1 VHWAIERIES
11 FARNHNRRVIGNK
24 VGCHSVILPEF
35 VHALNASTRF
45 CADGRSSRRFSFS
58 HSSCSIVRRIIVQ
71 PHHWQTAGYDMNVS
85 LTEEELAFRD
95 EIRRFFRDEFPDD
108 IRQKQL
114 ESVHLERDDIVR
126 FQKLLFKKG
135 WIAVNWPVEYGGTG
149 WSPVQKYVFATELA
163 EANAPDIIPFGLS
176 MVGPIIYTF
185 GSDEQ
190 KQRFLP
196 DILESNVWWCQGY
209 SEPGAGSDL
218 ASLKTR
224 AEFSGDHY
232 VVNGT
237 KTWTTLGHLA
247 DWIFCL
253 VRTNSDVAR
262 RQEGI
267 SFMLID
273 IDTPG
278 VTVKPIITIEGD
290 REVNEVHFENVK
302 VPVENLV
309 GEEGKGWT
317 YGKVLLQHERTG
329 TAGVARSKY
338 RLKKLRA
345 QASQSIRGATPL
357 NEDGSFMRK
366 LAATEVD
373 LKALEFTELRTLA
386 AVASGKAPGP
396 ESSILKFK
404 GTELQQAI
412 DALYVEAAGYYA
424 LPYVPDQ
431 YILGFDD
438 ADRVGHDAE
447 TRTSLRYFNFRK
459 ASIYGGS
466 NEIQK
471 NIIAKHVLGL

>member
-1 VHWAIERIES
+1 MHVT
-11 FARNHNRRVIGNK
+11 F
-24 VGCHSVILPEF
+24 
-35 VHALNASTRF
+35 T
-45 CADGRSSRRFSFS
+45 D
-58 HSSCSIVRRIIVQ
+58 
-71 PHHWQTAGYDMNVS
+71 
-85 LTEEELAFRD
+85 EEIAFR
-95 EIRRFFRDEFPDD
+95 EEVRAFFRDQMPDD

-114 ESVHLERDDIVR
+114 DNVTLEREDFVR
-126 FQKLLFKKG
+126 FQKILFEKG
-135 WIAVNWPVEYGGTG
+135 WAAPNWPVEYGGTG
-149 WSPVQKYVFATELA
+149 WTITQKYIFATELA
-163 EANAPDIIPFGLS
+163 DANAPEIIPFGLG
-176 MVGPIIYTF
+176 MVGPIIYTY
-185 GSDEQ
+185 GSEEQ

-209 SEPGAGSDL
+209 SEPGSGSDL

-224 AEFSGDHY
+224 AVRDGDHY
-232 VVNGT
+232 IVNGM
-237 KTWTTLGHLA
+237 KTWTTLGQHA

-253 VRTNSDVAR
+253 VRTSTDVAR

-267 SFMLID
+267 SFLLID
-273 IDTPG
+273 MSSPG
-278 VTVKPIITIEGD
+278 VTVKPIITLDGEH
-290 REVNEVHFENVK
+290 EVNEVWLDDVR

-338 RLKKLRA
+338 RLKRLYA
-345 QASQSIRGATPL
+345 QAGRSIRGATPL
-357 NEDGSFMRK
+357 AEDPNFMRK
-366 LAATEVD
+366 LAAVGVE

-386 AVASGKAPGP
+386 AVAAGKAPGP

-412 DALYVEAAGYYA
+412 DTLYVEAAGYYA

-431 YILGFDD
+431 YVLDFPD
-438 ADRVGHDAE
+438 ADRVGEGTE
-447 TRTSLRYFNFRK
+447 TSTSLRYFNFRK